1 MPAFAD
7 SGTTAR
13 AAACVDLS
21 ALHLPARAVA
31 RLAVPVLVALL
42 AASGGARAADH
53 IVIPLPKGSSVI
65 TTKVGYTCD
74 KVKNVAATYINAP
87 PTALATIAFDDEF
100 VVMANVLAGSGA
112 KYAGDRFIWWTKGN
126 SASLYDLTKGEN
138 APPVATC
145 TQD

>member
-1 MPAFAD
+1 MIAFAA
-7 SGTTAR
+7 SGSATPSAVPLRFSLR
-13 AAACVDLS
+13 AAV
-21 ALHLPARAVA
+21 RVA
-31 RLAVPVLVALL
+31 MPVLVALL
-42 AASGGARAADH
+42 AGAGAARAADR
-53 IVIPLPKGSSVI
+53 IVIALPKGSSVV

-87 PTALATIAFDDEF
+87 PTALATIAFDHEF

-112 KYAGDRFIWWTKGN
+112 KYAGDRFVWWTKGN

-138 APPVATC
+138 APPIATC